1 METDKVE
8 NIEEVS
14 TSEGAHGCDKSLK
27 ENSHVTNK
35 EFEECWE
42 HWSRNRTKKGLEF
55 DLEIGTKKRQT
66 S

>member
-14 TSEGAHGCDKSLK
+14 TLEEACGCDESPE

-35 EFEECWE
+35 EFKECRE
-42 HWSRNRTKKGLEF
+42 CQSRNRTEKGLEF
-55 DLEIGTKKRQT
+55 D
-66 S
+66 